1 MENKRG
7 KRLGGKSKCAGD
19 SEAKTR
25 KGSKKKYG
33 QVLFCLSLRPYLQ
46 EEGFREYSLICP
58 LKGRWR

>member
-19 SEAKTR
+19 SEAKMR

-46 EEGFREYSLICP
+46 EEGFRTDGNRIFL
-58 LKGRWR
+58 RWG